1 MKKITFTQSQIDQI
15 IEIYQSGVSTGKIC
29 LDYGVSADY
38 ICKLLKSHN
47 IKLRGNKKD
56 LCERD
61 IILLY
66 ESGDLTTKEI
76 CDKYHI
82 SKHKLRT
89 LLINNGIKSKSSKK
103 YLYND
108 DIFENIDSEYKSY
121 WLGFLFADGYV
132 RNRKNVGSELKLKL
146 CASDKQHL
154 IKFKNFITND
164 NIPIVYEEYRNSK
177 SYKISINSK
186 KIVSD
191 LMNKGCV
198 NKKSKIIK
206 FPEFI
211 SEELL
216 SHFIRGYFDGDGSI
230 SYSDKHINLNFVCGS
245 KIFLQKLS
253 LFLSIKTNCKIANL
267 VGSSEN
273 YKYLS
278 YSSKDDLHKLYDYI
292 YRKSNIFLDRK
303 KEKYDYIIQNYQGIK
318 NNINVN
324 NKNERYDRNKQNL

>member
-1 MKKITFTQSQIDQI
+1 MKKIILTQDQINHI
-15 IEIYQSGVSTGKIC
+15 IEIYKSGVSTGKIS
-29 LDYGVSADY
+29 LDYGFSPDY

-56 LCERD
+56 LCEKE
-61 IILLY
+61 IIILY
-66 ESGDLTTKEI
+66 ESGELTTKEI
-76 CDKYHI
+76 CDKYQI

-89 LLINNGIKSKSSKK
+89 LLKNNGVKSKSSKK
-103 YLYND
+103 YLYNN

-132 RNRKNVGSELKLKL
+132 RNRKNFGSELKLKL
-146 CASDKQHL
+146 CASDKKHL
-154 IKFKNFITND
+154 IKFKNFMTND
-164 NIPIVYEEYRNSK
+164 NIPIIYEEYRNSK

-198 NKKSKIIK
+198 NKKSKIIE

-230 SYSDKHINLNFVCGS
+230 SYSGRHINLNFVCGS
-245 KIFLQKLS
+245 KIFLEKLS
-253 LFLSIKTNCKIANL
+253 LFLSLKTNCKIANL

-278 YSSKDDLHKLYDYI
+278 YSSKDDLYKLYDYL
-292 YRKSNIFLDRK
+292 YNNANIFLDRK
-303 KEKYDYIIQNYQGIK
+303 KEKYDYIIQNYQELK
-318 NNINVN
+318 NKIN
-324 NKNERYDRNKQNL
+324 KEYRERYDRNKQNL